1 MTGRWWAGLA
11 LVAML
16 VIGVAW
22 WLHRGLDSIV
32 QRAIGHYGSQ
42 MTGSR
47 VAVDAVELRAVDGR
61 GVIRGLVVGNPAGF
75 RAPHAI
81 KVGVIDVSLD
91 ARTIADPVVVI
102 RRIVIESPDVIYEKG
117 ESQTNFEAIQQHIAQ
132 ALGTSANRSD
142 SGTGTGS
149 SSKSRRLIVQE
160 LVIRNARAQA
170 TAAGLAG
177 QSISTT
183 LPDITLRDI
192 GREQG
197 GVTPAQLGQI
207 VTKALTQR
215 LVASLG
221 FERAFKSLGGR
232 VKGLL
237 GH

>member
-16 VIGVAW
+16 AIGVAW
-22 WLHRGLDSIV
+22 WLHRGLDGIV
-32 QRAIGHYGSQ
+32 QRAINHYGSQ

-47 VAVDAVELRAVDGR
+47 VAVDAVELRTVDGR

-132 ALGTSANRSD
+132 AMGTSANRSD
-142 SGTGTGS
+142 SGTGTS
-149 SSKSRRLIVQE
+149 SGSRRLIVQE

>member
-1 MTGRWWAGLA
+1 MTGRWWA

-16 VIGVAW
+16 AIGVAW
-22 WLHRGLDSIV
+22 WLHRGLDGIV

-47 VAVDAVELRAVDGR
+47 VAVDAVELRTVDGR

-132 ALGTSANRSD
+132 AMGTSANRSD
-142 SGTGTGS
+142 SGTGTS
-149 SSKSRRLIVQE
+149 SGSRRLIVQE

>member
-16 VIGVAW
+16 AIGVAW
-22 WLHRGLDSIV
+22 WLHRGLDGIV

-47 VAVDAVELRAVDGR
+47 VAVDAVELRTVDGR

-81 KVGVIDVSLD
+81 KVSVIDVSLD

-142 SGTGTGS
+142 SGTGTS
-149 SSKSRRLIVQE
+149 SGSRRLIVQE

>member
-1 MTGRWWAGLA
+1 MKGSWWAGLA
-11 LVAML
+11 LVAVL
-16 VIGVAW
+16 VVGVGAW
-22 WLHRGLDSIV
+22 WLHSSLDGMV

-47 VAVDAVELRAVDGR
+47 VSVDAVELSTTDGR
-61 GVIRGLVVGNPAGF
+61 GVIRGLMVGSPAGF
-75 RAPHAI
+75 RAPHVV

-102 RRIVIESPDVIYEKG
+102 KRIAIESPDVIYEKG
-117 ESQTNFEAIQQHIAQ
+117 ESQTNFEAIQQHIVQ
-132 ALGTSANRSD
+132 VLGKPADRPD
-142 SGTGTGS
+142 SGTGS
-149 SSKSRRLIVQE
+149 QPRRLIVQE

-177 QSISTT
+177 QTISTT

-192 GREQG
+192 GRERG

-221 FERAFKSLGGR
+221 FERAFKSLGDR

-237 GH
+237 KP

>member
-1 MTGRWWAGLA
+1 MKARWWAGLA
-11 LVAML
+11 LVAVL
-16 VIGVAW
+16 VIGGAW
-22 WLHRGLDSIV
+22 WVHSSLDGMV

-47 VAVDAVELRAVDGR
+47 VAVDSVELRTTDGR
-61 GVIRGLVVGNPAGF
+61 GVIRGLVVGSPAGF
-75 RAPHAI
+75 RAPHVL
-81 KVGVIDVSLD
+81 KVGVIDISLD

-102 RRIVIESPDVIYEKG
+102 RRIAIESPDVIYEKG
-117 ESQTNFEAIQQHIAQ
+117 QSQTNFEAIQQHIAQ
-132 ALGTSANRSD
+132 ALGTPA
-142 SGTGTGS
+142 GHTGS
-149 SSKSRRLIVQE
+149 GSGAGSAPRRLIVQE
-160 LVIRNARAQA
+160 LEIRHARAQA
-170 TAAGLAG
+170 TAPGLAG
-177 QSISTT
+177 QTISTT

-221 FERAFKSLGGR
+221 FDRAFKSLGDR

-237 GH
+237 HR

>member
-1 MTGRWWAGLA
+1 MKGSWWAGLA
-11 LVAML
+11 LVAVL
-16 VIGVAW
+16 VVGVGAW
-22 WLHRGLDSIV
+22 WLHSSLDGMV

-47 VAVDAVELRAVDGR
+47 VSVDAVELSTTDGR
-61 GVIRGLVVGNPAGF
+61 GVIRGLMVGSPAGF
-75 RAPHAI
+75 RAPHVV

-102 RRIVIESPDVIYEKG
+102 KRIAIESPDVIYEKG
-117 ESQTNFEAIQQHIAQ
+117 ESQTNFEAIQQHIVQ
-132 ALGTSANRSD
+132 VLGKPADRPD
-142 SGTGTGS
+142 SGTGS
-149 SSKSRRLIVQE
+149 QPRRLIVQE

-177 QSISTT
+177 QTISTT

-192 GREQG
+192 GRERG

-221 FERAFKSLGGR
+221 FERAFKSLGDR

-237 GH
+237 NP

>member
-16 VIGVAW
+16 AIGVAW
-22 WLHRGLDSIV
+22 WLNRGLDGIV

-47 VAVDAVELRAVDGR
+47 VAVDAVELRTVDGR

-102 RRIVIESPDVIYEKG
+102 KRIVIESPDVIYEKG

-142 SGTGTGS
+142 SGTGS
-149 SSKSRRLIVQE
+149 SSGSRRLIVQE

-197 GVTPAQLGQI
+197 GVTPAQLGHI

>member
-16 VIGVAW
+16 AIGVAW
-22 WLHRGLDSIV
+22 WLNRGLDGIV

-47 VAVDAVELRAVDGR
+47 VAVDAVELRTVDGR

-102 RRIVIESPDVIYEKG
+102 KRIVIESPDVIYEKG

-142 SGTGTGS
+142 SGTGS
-149 SSKSRRLIVQE
+149 SSGSRRLIVQE